1 MTQEVPTDL
10 VITLL
15 GTHVQPRSRSVW
27 AGGLVGLLGEF
38 GISPGAARVAL
49 TRLAARDMLARTK
62 RGRLAHYTLTS
73 RSTAIL
79 QEGDGRIFS
88 LGISANTE
96 GERASPPSSTVHR
109 THELDVTSPRGLA
122 TNRWTVLWHTVPDGR
137 RVERTRLTRR
147 LRFLGFGPVQDG
159 TWLAPRD
166 REREVAALLDELGV
180 GEHAGVMLGAPA
192 ASLDFRSFVGRVW
205 DLDELARRYRRF
217 VDDYCPF
224 AGADLDDREAL
235 VLRTRLI
242 HTFRQFPFLDPEL
255 PEELVAAPPHRAEAV
270 GLFHDLYDALAPAAQ
285 RHFEEVT
292 TP

>member
-1 MTQEVPTDL
+1 MTV
-10 VITLL
+10 L
-15 GTHVQPRSRSVW
+15 GASLQPRTRSVW
-27 AGGLVGLLGEF
+27 AGGLVALLGDF

-49 TRLAARDMLARTK
+49 TRLTARDMLART
-62 RGRLAHYTLTS
+62 RTGRLADYTLTA

-88 LGISANTE
+88 LG
-96 GERASPPSSTVHR
+96 
-109 THELDVTSPRGLA
+109 VTPNDGD
-122 TNRWTVLWHTVPDGR
+122 RWTVLWHTIPDGR

-159 TWLAPRD
+159 TWLAPHD

-192 ASLDFRSFVGRVW
+192 ASLDFRAFVGRVW
-205 DLDELARRYRRF
+205 DLDELARRYRSF
-217 VDDYCPF
+217 VEEYGPPV
-224 AGADLDDREAL
+224 GARLADRDAF

-242 HTFRQFPFLDPEL
+242 HTFRQFPALDPEL
-255 PEELVAAPPHRAEAV
+255 PEDLVAAPPHRAGAV
-270 GLFHDLYDALAPAAQ
+270 RLFHDLYDALAPAAL

>member
-1 MTQEVPTDL
+1 MTV
-10 VITLL
+10 L
-15 GTHVQPRSRSVW
+15 GASLQPRTRPVW
-27 AGGLVGLLGEF
+27 AGGLVALLGDL

-49 TRLAARDMLARTK
+49 TRLTARDMLART
-62 RGRLAHYTLTS
+62 RTGRLADYTLTA
-73 RSTAIL
+73 RSAAIL
-79 QEGDGRIFS
+79 HEGDGRIFS
-88 LGISANTE
+88 LGVTPND
-96 GERASPPSSTVHR
+96 GEH
-109 THELDVTSPRGLA
+109 
-122 TNRWTVLWHTVPDGR
+122 WTILWHTIPDGR

-192 ASLDFRSFVGRVW
+192 ASLDFRAFVGRVW
-205 DLDELARRYRRF
+205 DLDELARRYRSF
-217 VDDYCPF
+217 VEEYGPPV
-224 AGADLDDREAL
+224 GAQLDDRDAF

-255 PEELVAAPPHRAEAV
+255 PEDLVASPPHRAEAV
-270 GLFHDLYDALAPAAQ
+270 RLFHDLYDALAPAAL
-285 RHFEEVT
+285 RHFEEAT

>member
-27 AGGLVGLLGEF
+27 AGGLVALLEEF

-62 RGRLAHYTLTS
+62 RGRQAHYTLTA

-79 QEGDGRIFS
+79 REGDGRIFS
-88 LGISANTE
+88 LGV
-96 GERASPPSSTVHR
+96 SPNG
-109 THELDVTSPRGLA
+109 D
-122 TNRWTVLWHTVPDGR
+122 NRWTVLWHTIPDGR

-166 REREVAALLDELGV
+166 REQEVAALLDELGV
-180 GEHAGVMLGAPA
+180 GEHAGVMLGMPA
-192 ASLDFRSFVGRVW
+192 ASLDFRAFVGRVW
-205 DLDELARRYRRF
+205 DLDELARRYRSF
-217 VDDYCPF
+217 VDDYRPS

-242 HTFRQFPFLDPEL
+242 HAFRQFPFLDPEL
-255 PEELVAAPPHRAEAV
+255 PEHLVAAPPQRAEAV
-270 GLFHDLYDALAPAAQ
+270 RLFHDLYDALAPAAQ